1 VVAFVAEISTL
12 NCMIPRRHET
22 DSQDAVRGDPFL
34 GRRQFCRSA
43 AGIVLAAMTGGCM
56 AQARKEDWAELVWG
70 RIGISHGRF
79 QKPRAI
85 AIDAD
90 DRLYIVDM
98 TARIQAFDRDGTFLR
113 AWSTPVH
120 TNGRPTGMSM
130 SRDGLLMVADTH
142 YYRVLFYTPEGEL
155 RDDLTIGGTMGQG
168 PGEFGF
174 VTDVVEDSAGNYYV
188 SEYGEYDRIQKFS
201 PDREFVLEWGGHG
214 TEPGQFARPQSLVV
228 ATDNRIVV
236 ADSCNHRIQ
245 IFDNAGILL
254 AMWGEQGV
262 APGQLSYP
270 YGLAL
275 DGQENLYVC
284 EYGNHR
290 VQKLTL
296 DGQPLTTWGH
306 EGRRPGQLFNPWSLA
321 LDSRERVHVI
331 DSMNHRVQ
339 RLSI

>member
-1 VVAFVAEISTL
+1 MEKRRPQL
-12 NCMIPRRHET
+12 NIAYGSDTASDRR
-22 DSQDAVRGDPFL
+22 L
-34 GRRQFCRSA
+34 GRRRFCRGA
-43 AGIVLAAMTGGCM
+43 AGLLFAATIGGCT
-56 AQARKEDWAELVWG
+56 AGSDGEDEAELVWG
-70 RIGISHGRF
+70 RIGISDGRF

-90 DRLYIVDM
+90 DHLYIVDT
-98 TARIQAFDRDGTFLR
+98 TARIQMFDRDGQFLR

-188 SEYGEYDRIQKFS
+188 AEYGEFDRIQKFS

-214 TEPGQFARPQSLVV
+214 ERPGEFARPQSMVITGDDRLV
-228 ATDNRIVV
+228 I
-236 ADSCNHRIQ
+236 ADACNHRIQ
-245 IFDNAGILL
+245 IFDPEGKLL
-254 AMWGEQGV
+254 SSWGEQG
-262 APGQLSYP
+262 ATPGKFSYP

-275 DGQENLYVC
+275 DPQENLYVC

-296 DGQPLTTWGH
+296 DGQPLATWGH
-306 EGRRPGQLFNPWSLA
+306 EGRKPGQLFNPWSIV
-321 LDSRERVHVI
+321 LDSRGRVHVI

-339 RLSI
+339 RVVI

>member
-1 VVAFVAEISTL
+1 MRKRRLKPGAVTP
-12 NCMIPRRHET
+12 IPREPR
-22 DSQDAVRGDPFL
+22 L
-34 GRRQFCRSA
+34 GRREFCGA
-43 AGIVLAAMTGGCM
+43 ALGLALAGFSSGCVKSDL
-56 AQARKEDWAELVWG
+56 RDDRPELVWG
-70 RIGISHGRF
+70 RIGISDGRF
-79 QKPRAI
+79 QKPRAV
-85 AIDAD
+85 AIDTE

-98 TARIQAFDRDGTFLR
+98 TARIQVFDRDGNFLR
-113 AWSTPVH
+113 AWSTPAH
-120 TNGRPTGMSM
+120 ANGRPTGLGI

-155 RDDLTIGGTMGQG
+155 RYDLTIGGTMGQG

-174 VTDVVEDSAGNYYV
+174 VTDVAEDSAGNYYV
-188 SEYGEYDRIQKFS
+188 AEYGEYDRIQKFS

-214 TEPGQFARPQSLVV
+214 DEPGHFARPQALAVTS
-228 ATDNRIVV
+228 DDRIVV

-245 IFDNAGILL
+245 IFDSTGNLL
-254 AMWGEQGV
+254 AMWGSQG
-262 APGQLSYP
+262 ASSGQLAYP

-275 DGQENLYVC
+275 DHAGNLYVC

-296 DGQPLTTWGH
+296 DGKPLGTWGR
-306 EGRRPGQLFNPWSLA
+306 EGRRPGQLFNPWSLV

-339 RLSI
+339 RLVVS

>member
-1 VVAFVAEISTL
+1 MRKRRLESDAFT
-12 NCMIPRRHET
+12 PRARKPHLGRREFCRT
-22 DSQDAVRGDPFL
+22 AVGLAFAALGGGCAQDAVRDD
-34 GRRQFCRSA
+34 
-43 AGIVLAAMTGGCM
+43 
-56 AQARKEDWAELVWG
+56 QAEIVWG
-70 RIGISHGRF
+70 RIGISDGRF
-79 QKPRAI
+79 QKPRAV
-85 AIDAD
+85 AIDAE

-98 TARIQAFDRDGTFLR
+98 TARIQVFDRNGSFLR
-113 AWSTPVH
+113 SWSTPAH
-120 TNGRPTGMSM
+120 ANGRPTGLSV

-155 RDDLTIGGTMGQG
+155 RDELTIGGTMGQG

-174 VTDVVEDSAGNYYV
+174 VTDVVQDSAGNFYV
-188 SEYGEYDRIQKFS
+188 AEYGEYDRIQKFS
-201 PDREFVLEWGGHG
+201 PEREYVMQWGGHG
-214 TEPGQFARPQSLVV
+214 DEPGHFARPQAML
-228 ATDNRIVV
+228 ATNDDRIVV

-245 IFDNAGILL
+245 IFDPSGNLL
-254 AMWGEQGV
+254 NMWGRQGA

-275 DGQENLYVC
+275 DEGGQLYVC

-296 DGQPLTTWGH
+296 AGEPLGVWGH
-306 EGRRPGQLFNPWSLA
+306 EGRRPGQLFNPWSLV

-339 RLSI
+339 RLVVS